1 MIKLSSY
8 GKSLRPGWLLAALLI
23 SPLVAHADEMRY
35 HPINPSFGGSPF
47 NGSYLLGSA
56 QDQRGFEAPE
66 KERPTALQE
75 FQDTISRSLMSQ
87 ISRQISDQILGEDAK
102 ESGTFSVGDTTVN
115 FHRDGGQVI
124 IDMMDAVSGGQTQ
137 ITLPV
142 PTY

>member
-1 MIKLSSY
+1 M
-8 GKSLRPGWLLAALLI
+8 
-23 SPLVAHADEMRY
+23 
-35 HPINPSFGGSPF
+35 
-47 NGSYLLGSA
+47 
-56 QDQRGFEAPE
+56 
-66 KERPTALQE
+66 T
-75 FQDTISRSLMSQ
+75 Q

-102 ESGTFSVGDTTVN
+102 DSGTFSVGDTTVN